1 MPLRKKHVR
10 WTLAAILVLL
20 ACAVALAMTLYGLH
34 LRTGYARGLKAEL
47 ESRLRCAA
55 EVTGLRPQ
63 GLSAAVADDITLTW
77 AAAGGRLVLRL
88 SDLRAESN
96 AYGWYVRAGRG
107 QLALDG
113 PAPLET
119 LAALNQRLVQ
129 PVEGGTHL
137 VSLGV
142 ERLDVRLDAGGR
154 TLRTELQAGALSN
167 MTAYTVTLCRP
178 QAGKRPMRG
187 PGDEVPPPVCLRL
200 NPASGRGLFESLKA
214 DIGGLPLGRP
224 ATDAGKPAAEVITA
238 TLDLDADWNAAAPPA
253 AGNRVRAVFHDLD
266 LAAWTRGVP
275 GGPVTGA
282 AALTLAC
289 VRPAAGPDEAE
300 VCLESDGGRLSPATL
315 QWLGTL
321 PAGLT
326 SAAPAGADPARQGD
340 AAASPVEFNRAAV
353 RCLIVDRR
361 ARFEGTT
368 DSSGT
373 LPLVTT
379 RLIGMTVPLVQA
391 SVQPFDARE
400 VWPMVAKA
408 LGLDGAQEGAA
419 AGKP

>member
-20 ACAVALAMTLYGLH
+20 VCAVALAMTLYGLH

-63 GLSAAVADDITLTW
+63 GLSAAAADEITLTW
-77 AAAGGRLVLRL
+77 AAAGGRLVLGL
-88 SDLRAESN
+88 SNVKAESN

-107 QLALDG
+107 QLALEG

-129 PVEGGTHL
+129 TEEGGTHL

-154 TLRTELQAGALSN
+154 VLRTELQAVALSN
-167 MTAYTVTLCRP
+167 MTAYTVTLCRS

-187 PGDEVPPPVCLRL
+187 PSDEPQPARSLVCLRL
-200 NPASGRGLFESLKA
+200 SPASGRGLFESVKA

-224 ATDAGKPAAEVITA
+224 ATDAGKPAADVITA

-266 LAAWTRGVP
+266 LAAWTGGVP

-282 AALTLAC
+282 AALMLAC
-289 VRPAAGPDEAE
+289 VRPAAGLDEAE

-326 SAAPAGADPARQGD
+326 SAAPAGADP
-340 AAASPVEFNRAAV
+340 VEFNRASV
-353 RCLIVDRR
+353 RCLIVGHR

-379 RLIGMTVPLVQA
+379 RLMGMTVPLVQA
-391 SVQPFDARE
+391 SVQPFDSRE

>member
-20 ACAVALAMTLYGLH
+20 VCAVALAMTLYGLH
-34 LRTGYARGLKAEL
+34 LRTGYARELKAEL

-77 AAAGGRLVLRL
+77 TAAGGRLVLGL
-88 SDLRAESN
+88 SNVKAESN
-96 AYGWYVRAGRG
+96 AYGWYIRAGRG
-107 QLALDG
+107 QLALEG

-129 PVEGGTHL
+129 PEAGGTHL

-154 TLRTELQAGALSN
+154 TLRTELQAVALAN

-178 QAGKRPMRG
+178 QAGKGPMRG
-187 PGDEVPPPVCLRL
+187 PRDEVPPGRSLVCLRL
-200 NPASGRGLFESLKA
+200 NPASGRGLFESVKA

-224 ATDAGKPAAEVITA
+224 ATDAGKPAADVITA
-238 TLDLDADWNAAAPPA
+238 TLDLDADWSAAAPPA
-253 AGNRVRAVFHDLD
+253 AGNQVRAVFHDLD

-275 GGPVTGA
+275 GGPVTGD

-289 VRPAAGPDEAE
+289 VRPAAGPDEVE

-326 SAAPAGADPARQGD
+326 SAAPAGDD
-340 AAASPVEFNRAAV
+340 PVEFSRAAV
-353 RCLIVDRR
+353 RCLIVDCR

-379 RLIGMTVPLVQA
+379 RLMGMPVPLVQA
-391 SVQPFDARE
+391 SVQPFDSRE

>member
-10 WTLAAILVLL
+10 WTLAALLVL
-20 ACAVALAMTLYGLH
+20 AVCAAALAMTLYGLH

-77 AAAGGRLVLRL
+77 TAAGGRLVLRL
-88 SDLRAESN
+88 SNVKAESN

-107 QLALDG
+107 HLALDG

-129 PVEGGTHL
+129 PEEGGTHL
-137 VSLGV
+137 VSLVV
-142 ERLDVRLDAGGR
+142 ERLDVRLNAGGR
-154 TLRTELQAGALSN
+154 VLRTELQAMALSN
-167 MTAYTVTLCRP
+167 LTAYTVTLCRP
-178 QAGKRPMRG
+178 HAGKGPMRG
-187 PGDEVPPPVCLRL
+187 PSDEPLPRRPLVCLRL
-200 NPASGRGLFESLKA
+200 APASERGLFESVKA

-224 ATDAGKPAAEVITA
+224 ETDAGKPAADVITA
-238 TLDLDADWNAAAPPA
+238 TLDLDADWSAGAPPT

-266 LAAWTRGVP
+266 LAAWTAGVP

-289 VRPAAGPDEAE
+289 VRPAAGPDEVE

-315 QWLGTL
+315 QWLTAL
-321 PAGLT
+321 PAGLA
-326 SAAPAGADPARQGD
+326 SAAPAGADP
-340 AAASPVEFNRAAV
+340 VEFSRASV
-353 RCLIVDRR
+353 RCLIVDHR

-368 DSSGT
+368 DASGT
-373 LPLVTT
+373 LPLATT
-379 RLIGMTVPLVQA
+379 RLMGMTIPLVQA
-391 SVQPFDARE
+391 SVQPFDVRE
-400 VWPMVAKA
+400 VWPRVAKA
-408 LGLDGAQEGAA
+408 LGLDGVQEGAA
-419 AGKP
+419 AGKPW